1 MRSIKSFLVS
11 LAILS
16 SVTAAGQQAD
26 LRLVLKV
33 PNAVAVDGLPE
44 VGYYVLAADNAVY
57 RYAKVGSD
65 LQFVGRF
72 SLQGTAKGID
82 LTFVRDDTQGTV
94 VVTQWDDKL
103 HLGFV
108 YRYSPE
114 GKVIQK
120 WSTLRH
126 IPTGLVYDPTSHLV
140 YFATADSNELY
151 AADLQ
156 GGSHQLC
163 EIRGAVQIGPITLDV
178 ERHLIYAADREGA
191 LFVVDL
197 HSKKVTRL
205 SLSFG
210 LASALRLDGKNQK
223 LYVADNVQRKI
234 YVVDLST
241 QNNRVIVDSA
251 QIKSPSG
258 LAPGPENALLFTDR
272 ESGGVYLAKVDTLGP
287 AKPSNVKQARKKAAN
302 QR

>member
-1 MRSIKSFLVS
+1 MRSIKSFLLS

-16 SVTAAGQQAD
+16 SVTVAAQQAD

-65 LQFVGRF
+65 LQFIGRF
-72 SLQGTAKGID
+72 SLQGRAKGID
-82 LTFVRDDTQGTV
+82 LTFVRDSSQDTV
-94 VVTQWDDKL
+94 VVTQWDDTL
-103 HLGFV
+103 HSGFV

-114 GKVIQK
+114 GNVIRK
-120 WSTLRH
+120 WSTGRH
-126 IPTGLVYDPTSHLV
+126 IPTGVDYDPTRHLV

-156 GGSHQLC
+156 GDSHQLC
-163 EIRGAVQIGPITLDV
+163 EIRGAVQIGPIALDI
-178 ERHLIYAADREGA
+178 ERHFIYAADREGA
-191 LFVVDL
+191 MFLVDL
-197 HSKKVTRL
+197 QSKRVTRL
-205 SLSFG
+205 SATFG

-241 QNNRVIVDSA
+241 QNNRVAVDSA

-258 LAPGPENALLFTDR
+258 LAPGPENTLLFTDR
-272 ESGGVYLAKVDTLGP
+272 ESGGVYLAKAEPLGP
-287 AKPSNVKQARKKAAN
+287 SKPSDVKQTRTKQLIK
-302 QR
+302 